1 MSVAGSP
8 ELRPRRSAGFTV
20 LELLIV
26 VAIVAMASA
35 GVTLSLRDGTEV
47 QLAREAERL
56 VALLESA
63 RARSQVSGVPV
74 QWRLDADGFRFDGL
88 DQSQLPKQWLDPD
101 TSASLGATLLLGPEP
116 IIGAQ
121 ALTLQSRSQPG
132 RSVRIATDGLRPFA
146 VQPSSP

>member
-1 MSVAGSP
+1 MSAAGSP

-35 GVTLSLRDGTEV
+35 GVTLSLRDGAEV

-74 QWRLDADGFRFDGL
+74 QWQLDADGFRFDGL
-88 DQSQLPKQWLDPD
+88 DQAQLPKRWLDPD

-146 VQPSSP
+146 VQPASP

>member
-74 QWRLDADGFRFDGL
+74 QWQLDADGFRFDGL

-146 VQPSSP
+146 VQPASP